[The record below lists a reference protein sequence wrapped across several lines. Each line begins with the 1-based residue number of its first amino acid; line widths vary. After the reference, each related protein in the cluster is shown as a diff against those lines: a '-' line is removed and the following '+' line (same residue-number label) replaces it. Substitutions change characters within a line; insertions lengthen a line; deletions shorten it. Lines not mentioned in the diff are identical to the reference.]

1 MADYT
6 DLNVYHDVGPV
17 LETTSR
23 VSLPV
28 VGATNRFTTSVS
40 RDGNPINNA
49 VVTLQVFDSNNVLVY
64 PANNTLKFSSITVD
78 EGGRLTGGTLSGLLA
93 SRGIDYVVG
102 EQVTIIQEL
111 GGAQA
116 TNGVNAVIAIT
127 GVFSLEGNVM
137 ITVGQK
143 GPVALFSIVSP
154 GLKYKAGPASGSLTT
169 KTVVAP
175 RDLSI
180 NGFYYIEINK
190 GCSKYIMNFK
200 LSMNDKFVESDYIDD
215 LTFFK
220 LSKSKYE
227 LMYGLPKLNI

>member
-40 RDGNPINNA
+40 RDGDAVNNA
-49 VVTLQVFDSNNVLVY
+49 VVTLQVFDSDDVLVY
-64 PANNTLKFSSITVD
+64 PSNNTLRFSSMIVD
-78 EGGRLTGGTLSGLLA
+78 ETGAIVSASLSGLFA
-93 SRGIDYVVG
+93 NRGVDYVVG

-116 TNGVNAVIAIT
+116 TNGSNAIILIT
-127 GVFSLEGNVM
+127 AVFSAQGEVV
-137 ITVGQK
+137 TVTGQK
-143 GPVALFSIVSP
+143 GRVAFFSIVSP
-154 GLKYKAGPASGSLTT
+154 GSRYKSGPASGSLTST
-169 KTVVAP
+169 SVVVP

-180 NGFYYIEINK
+180 NGFYSIVPESTSI
-190 GCSKYIMNFK
+190 FK
-200 LSMNDKFVESDYIDD
+200 NSGYQYKIQWNIFVPADAKFPVCVYPRTQYVVASD
-215 LTFFK
+215 
-220 LSKSKYE
+220 S
-227 LMYGLPKLNI
+227 

>member
-180 NGFYYIEINK
+180 NGFYSLVPESTSIFKNSGYQYKIQWNI
-190 GCSKYIMNFK
+190 YVPADANFP
-200 LSMNDKFVESDYIDD
+200 VCVYPRTQYVVASD
-215 LTFFK
+215 
-220 LSKSKYE
+220 S
-227 LMYGLPKLNI
+227 